1 MRYRVLAPVLASA
14 TISTLAYA
22 QSAPPR
28 RSAPQHFELH
38 RARDTSAISNAARA
52 RAKAGNC
59 KAALDGFDEALRTT
73 QEAELYRDR
82 GLCHE
87 KEGHRFPAIDD
98 FRVYLTMRADAPDAD
113 DIRARL
119 DALEGNQ
126 RKEHETTEDGVKSKK
141 DGQGDGQDGQKDLRT
156 DPNSKTFE
164 MTLDDTQRL
173 DAAEGSG
180 LRLGSGFVLGPYF
193 GLRKA
198 FSGEGSSDWGYMVGL
213 SARYSFNS
221 VLTGLLELGYAGFGK
236 SGEGTNNGGIQTLLG
251 LEARLRL
258 DRFATNQ
265 VFLMGGFGY
274 ERAANSSTKVTGVVY
289 FLPRLKIGY
298 RHVFGPSVGMEIA
311 LDGGPFLN
319 AFENVPLG
327 VTADS
332 RFAVML
338 GGTLS
343 LAVAF

>member
-1 MRYRVLAPVLASA
+1 MRYRVLPPVLALA

-22 QSAPPR
+22 QSASPR

-38 RARDTSAISNAARA
+38 RARDTSAISGAARA

-119 DALEGNQ
+119 DTLEGNQ
-126 RKEHETTEDGVKSKK
+126 RKEHETVEDGAKTKK
-141 DGQGDGQDGQKDLRT
+141 GVQDSQDGQKDLRT

-198 FSGEGSSDWGYMVGL
+198 FNKDGSSDWGYMVGL

-221 VLTGLLELGYAGFGK
+221 VITALLELGYAGFGK

-265 VFLMGGFGY
+265 FFLMGGFGY
-274 ERAANSSTKVTGVVY
+274 ERAVNSSSKVTGVVY
-289 FLPRLKIGY
+289 FLPRLRLGY
-298 RHVFGPSVGMEIA
+298 RHVFGPSVGLEIA

-319 AFENVPLG
+319 AFENVPVG
-327 VTADS
+327 ATADS